1 MLDQRYEL
9 KHLSDEL
16 APEIRHLMLEEL
28 KLSFDDGE
36 FYYSKQF
43 DELGYREYPRIFLD
57 ALASGTPDTLDDALN
72 QPGIF
77 LPNTARKSA
86 QAFIWDEFN
95 KYYMRALCR
104 WIQQHP
110 GYEIVKVRGRNSA
123 THRDS
128 SDARIGRRE
137 NPASFLEVLRG
148 TPKINPFG
156 ANSGLTLMIR
166 KRKKMRKAA

>member
-1 MLDQRYEL
+1 MLDQTYEL

-16 APEIRHLMLEEL
+16 APEVRHLMLEEL
-28 KLSFDDGE
+28 KLSFDGGG
-36 FYYSKQF
+36 FYYSKHF

-57 ALASGTPDTLDDALN
+57 ALASGNPDTLDDALN
-72 QPGIF
+72 QRDIF

-86 QAFIWDEFN
+86 QAFIWDELN
-95 KYYMRALCR
+95 KYYMRVLCR
-104 WIQQHP
+104 WVQQHS
-110 GYEIVKVRGRNSA
+110 GYEVVKVRGRNSA

-137 NPASFLEVLRG
+137 SPIGFLRCCAE
-148 TPKINPFG
+148 PQKILFG

-166 KRKKMRKAA
+166 KREKMRKAA